1 MEGLIPINKRTKQ
14 FAIRIAK
21 LYSFSPFPQLFNLSP
36 LLFTS
41 DTVSLKPAAHRNMS
55 AANPTT
61 ATPPLVSDPLS
72 PFLLKAIFS
81 DHRGPNVRNE
91 VAHGLKTDVGFDG
104 SLDMFVWWFA

>member
-41 DTVSLKPAAHRNMS
+41 DSVSLKPAAHRNMS

-72 PFLLKAIFS
+72 PHALSQIGCKTFRPTIATDDATPGI
-81 DHRGPNVRNE
+81 RAAAANWRN
-91 VAHGLKTDVGFDG
+91 
-104 SLDMFVWWFA
+104 S

>member
-41 DTVSLKPAAHRNMS
+41 DSVSPKPAAHRNMS

-72 PFLLKAIFS
+72 PQHLHSWGQFLPTHAFYQS
-81 DHRGPNVRNE
+81 
-91 VAHGLKTDVGFDG
+91 F
-104 SLDMFVWWFA
+104 

>member
-41 DTVSLKPAAHRNMS
+41 DSVSLKPAAHRNMS

-72 PFLLKAIFS
+72 PNYGCSCKIGVTKDEGCNFS
-81 DHRGPNVRNE
+81 RR
-91 VAHGLKTDVGFDG
+91 
-104 SLDMFVWWFA
+104 

>member
-41 DTVSLKPAAHRNMS
+41 DSVSLKPAAHRNMS

-72 PFLLKAIFS
+72 P
-81 DHRGPNVRNE
+81 
-91 VAHGLKTDVGFDG
+91 
-104 SLDMFVWWFA
+104 LDLSVIYRLQYA